1 MATYWLLSFFSFF
14 SLVSILVIRSGIFG
28 KPTRQNNRDTPLRLP
43 PYLKQI
49 LGKEYVGGNSVQTE
63 GDTLLIE
70 RNREDIVY
78 GALRAL
84 N

>member
-1 MATYWLLSFFSFF
+1 M
-14 SLVSILVIRSGIFG
+14 
-28 KPTRQNNRDTPLRLP
+28 PL
-43 PYLKQI
+43 YLKQI
-49 LGKEYVGGNSVQTE
+49 LARDYDGGNSVQTE

-84 N
+84 NQGLTDRLALN

>member
-1 MATYWLLSFFSFF
+1 MTTYWLLSYFSFF
-14 SLVSILVIRSGIFG
+14 CLVSILVIRSGIFG
-28 KPTRQNNRDTPLRLP
+28 KPIRQNIRDTPLRLP
-43 PYLKQI
+43 PYLKRI
-49 LGKEYVGGNSVQTE
+49 LAKDYIGGNSTQTE